1 MAARCPRCH
10 EGKLF
15 AGLLEITPT
24 CPVCG
29 LDLSAHDAADGPA
42 VFVIFIVGAL
52 SVIGA
57 LTFEAIA
64 SLPYWM
70 HFAIWPVVVIAA
82 TLGLLRPLKAKF
94 VEIQY
99 RRRSTQL

>member
-1 MAARCPRCH
+1 MAARCPKCR
-10 EGKLF
+10 EGALF
-15 AGLLEITPT
+15 SGFLEVNER

-29 LDLSAHDAADGPA
+29 LDLRAHDSGDGPA

-57 LTFEAIA
+57 LTLESVAEP
-64 SLPYWM
+64 PYWV
-70 HFAIWPVVVIAA
+70 HLVIWPVVVIGL

-94 VEIQY
+94 IEIQY
-99 RRRSTQL
+99 RRRSTAL